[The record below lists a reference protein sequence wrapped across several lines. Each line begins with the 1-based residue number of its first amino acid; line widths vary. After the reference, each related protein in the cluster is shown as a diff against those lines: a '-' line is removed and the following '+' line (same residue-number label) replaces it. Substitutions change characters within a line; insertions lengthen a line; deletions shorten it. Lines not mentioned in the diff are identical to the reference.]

1 MGGGCTDRT
10 DVRGYWCST
19 NKCSTNVCSWEQ
31 MFGGTN
37 VRTRTNVQPVL
48 CRYAGGSD
56 TYIIVYR
63 DVWFCWWVWFVV
75 GAVARLP
82 GERIMKGLFSTPP
95 VALSVSRPLF
105 HDAAHVDLLFCRP
118 RGFVPLSFSYPDVR
132 GFYALGYESS
142 THVPVCEARPVQR
155 GYANR
160 MSDGLCGQPSRG
172 GVSSTACVYFTRG
185 ARYLLRTCLL

>member
-1 MGGGCTDRT
+1 MSGTPNTLGIPNKWGGCTDRT
-10 DVRGYWCST
+10 NVRGYWCST
-19 NKCSTNVCSWEQ
+19 NNSSTNVCSWEQ

-75 GAVARLP
+75 GAVARLA
-82 GERIMKGLFSTPP
+82 GREDNERFICHPTGCPVGVPAFVLCRGSRLVCLF
-95 VALSVSRPLF
+95 
-105 HDAAHVDLLFCRP
+105 RP

-160 MSDGLCGQPSRG
+160 MFYGGCVAARSG
-172 GVSSTACVYFTRG
+172 GVI
-185 ARYLLRTCLL
+185 

>member
-1 MGGGCTDRT
+1 
-10 DVRGYWCST
+10 
-19 NKCSTNVCSWEQ
+19 

-37 VRTRTNVQPVL
+37 VRTPTNVRPVL

-75 GAVARLP
+75 GAVATRPRGENHERFILHPTGCPVGVPAFVLCRGSRLVC
-82 GERIMKGLFSTPP
+82 LF
-95 VALSVSRPLF
+95 
-105 HDAAHVDLLFCRP
+105 RP

-160 MSDGLCGQPSRG
+160 SFDGGCVAARSG
-172 GVSSTACVYFTRG
+172 GVI
-185 ARYLLRTCLL
+185 

>member
-1 MGGGCTDRT
+1 MH
-10 DVRGYWCST
+10 
-19 NKCSTNVCSWEQ
+19 
-31 MFGGTN
+31 
-37 VRTRTNVQPVL
+37 
-48 CRYAGGSD
+48 
-56 TYIIVYR
+56 IIVYL
-63 DVWFCWWVWFVV
+63 DVLFSGCGGVWFCWWVGCVG

-82 GERIMKGLFSTPP
+82 GERIMKGLFATPP

-105 HDAAHVDLLFCRP
+105 DDAAHVDLLFCRP

-160 MSDGLCGQPSRG
+160 SSDGGCVAVRSG
-172 GVSSTACVYFTRG
+172 GVI
-185 ARYLLRTCLL
+185 

>member
-1 MGGGCTDRT
+1 MGGCTDRT
-10 DVRGYWCST
+10 NVRGYWCST

-37 VRTRTNVQPVL
+37 VRTRTNVRPVL

-56 TYIIVYR
+56 TYIIVCR
-63 DVWFCWWVWFVV
+63 DVWFCWWVGCVG
-75 GAVARLP
+75 GAVARLA
-82 GERIMKGLFSTPP
+82 GGKIDRGLFATPP

-105 HDAAHVDLLFCRP
+105 HDAAHVDLSYCRP
-118 RGFVPLSFSYPDVR
+118 RGFVPLSSSYPDVR

-160 MSDGLCGQPSRG
+160 MFYGGCVAARSG
-172 GVSSTACVYFTRG
+172 GVI
-185 ARYLLRTCLL
+185 